1 MKCAIYARVSTG
13 FENQK
18 TSIPTQ
24 IKLFE
29 NYIKEKGWELYK
41 VYTDEESGSKSNRE
55 GIQHLLSDAKAKKFD
70 IVLAKELSRISR
82 NGAFSY
88 EFKDVLISN
97 QIHFLTLDGSINTM
111 EDNHSF
117 FGLYAWLSESEAQ
130 RTSARVKSSAKVRAK
145 LGRFDEA
152 PYGYDLKDGKL
163 SIPTDGS
170 DAIVQRIFI
179 EYINGRSFD
188 AIARS
193 LSNEKVATPAR
204 RKGNKNAGPYWHG
217 STVRQILERK
227 IYTGCFVGGKT
238 STLSP
243 RSNKRRINHESDW
256 ITVEDTHEA
265 IISKEDFELV
275 QQLINSRK
283 RVRSQQ
289 GKNLFIGFL
298 KCGNCGAGMQFKRDR
313 YVCGHQ
319 NKHGKIAC
327 SENFR
332 PKEIDL
338 ITFLMNDLNS
348 LYFSNMKT
356 TEVEQLIESKL
367 NKIKQQ
373 VSPREKLQSELTQL
387 KEKKQKALDKLLED
401 KIDQDAYDGL
411 VAKINPS
418 IEVLTQ
424 QLNDLEL
431 EESTTNGSV
440 AELKEYVLKQLKIN
454 EPITKITPSILAR
467 FIQVIKVKADGQL
480 EVHYRTSK
488 PSAFY
493 VSTNIKLDIPKTY
506 PNKAYVE
513 KHA

>member
-1 MKCAIYARVSTG
+1 MKCAVYARVSTG
-13 FENQK
+13 FDSQK

-24 IKLFE
+24 IKLFD
-29 NYIKEKGWELYK
+29 NYIKERGWELYQ
-41 VYTDEESGSKSNRE
+41 VYTDEESGSKSNRD
-55 GIQHLLSDAKAKKFD
+55 GIQQLLSDAKAKKFD

-97 QIHFLTLDGSINTM
+97 QIHFLTLDGAIDTM

-163 SIPTDGS
+163 YIATDGS
-170 DAIVQRIFI
+170 NLIVQRIFK
-179 EYINGRSFD
+179 EYIDGRSFD

-193 LSNEKVATPAR
+193 LSNEKVATPAA

-217 STVRQILERK
+217 STVRLILERK
-227 IYTGCFVGGKT
+227 NYTGCFVGGKT

-313 YVCGHQ
+313 YVCGHK

-332 PKEIDL
+332 PKEKDL
-338 ITFLMNDLNS
+338 IALLLKELNS
-348 LYFSNMKT
+348 LYFSNIST
-356 TEVEQLIESKL
+356 NEIEHLVET
-367 NKIKQQ
+367 KIKKKKQQ
-373 VSPREKLQSELTQL
+373 ISPKEHLQLELTRL
-387 KEKKQKALDKLLED
+387 KDKKQRALDKLLDD

-411 VAKINPS
+411 VTKLNPE
-418 IEVLTQ
+418 IEAITR
-424 QLNDLEL
+424 QLNDIEH
-431 EESTTNGSV
+431 ESNASNGSIDD
-440 AELKEYVLKQLKIN
+440 LKNYVLKQLKIN

-467 FIQVIKVKADGQL
+467 FIQVIKVNADGQL

-488 PSAFY
+488 PSASY
-493 VSTNIKLDIPKTY
+493 VSNNIKLDIPKTH
-506 PNKAYVE
+506 PNKVYV
-513 KHA
+513 KKYA